1 MDISMATPRDLRN
14 PPIVEALVDIRAAVS
29 ASPETF
35 EAVARELQSTYPTRK
50 VRRGVKAEFRVE
62 QGKLIPP
69 TAEDLGF
76 QGVMLHSE
84 SGRELV
90 QFRPDGFTFNNLK
103 SYLGGDAL
111 LAEALRLWSVFSD
124 RLHPTAVTRVALRYI
139 NQLSLPYRQG
149 DDFAKYLTAAPS
161 TPEGAPQIVNEFLSR
176 VVAYDSEASATI
188 ITTQRLTTPDPSGF
202 PLVVIDVDAFCVG
215 EFPTDAQALRATLN
229 GLRTLKNRTFFS
241 LLTDAAVELF
251 I

>member
-1 MDISMATPRDLRN
+1 MAAPRDLRN

-29 ASPETF
+29 ASPEAF

-50 VRRGVKAEFRVE
+50 IRRGVKAEFRVE
-62 QGKLIPP
+62 EGRLIPP

-76 QGVMLHSE
+76 QGVMLYSE
-84 SGRELV
+84 SGQALV

-103 SYLGGDAL
+103 SYLGGDML
-111 LAEALRLWSVFSD
+111 LVEALRLWSLFSD

-139 NQLSLPYRQG
+139 NQLNLPYRHN

-161 TPEGAPQIVNEFLSR
+161 TPAGAPQSVSEFLSR

-188 ITTQRLTTPDPSGF
+188 VTTQQLTTPDPSGF
-202 PLVVIDVDAFCVG
+202 PLVVIDVDAFCMG
-215 EFPTDAQALRATLN
+215 EFPTDAQALRATLDT
-229 GLRTLKNRTFFS
+229 LRTLKNRTFFS

-251 I
+251 V